1 MLVACVMLHFRQKQS
16 EGGNNGVNGDK
27 GGHVDTQQSK
37 EPQGDSGKDAVTIN
51 TKCAQAADSL
61 EDSSED
67 RYVCI

>member
-1 MLVACVMLHFRQKQS
+1 MLVTCVMLHFRQKQS

-27 GGHVDTQQSK
+27 GGTQQSK
-37 EPQGDSGKDAVTIN
+37 QPQGDSVKDAVTIN